1 MITMSNLSRE
11 QLVDL
16 LYYLGSTKVI
26 DNGTSAWIRCCC
38 PVHNEEH
45 PSAGIKVD
53 ENIFNCFACHCS
65 GSLDWLCYNS
75 NKDEFKSVAKA
86 REFLEKRYKIKFD
99 EENELDFIDFNDYDE
114 VKNNK
119 KIKLKKSQ
127 ERTVLPIKTLA
138 PYRSGK
144 ETYKYFFSRGFTKQT
159 MIDFKV
165 GRDIVNK
172 TVTVPIFYE
181 DKQLAGVIGRYISKN
196 CPKNERY
203 KVYDFEKNSVTFP
216 QDKLEVKDNTI
227 ILVEGLLDALWLHQ
241 NNYCNTQAIL
251 GNKLTRKQANYL
263 KSKAKIFIRA
273 FDNDEGGERAK
284 LSFDKLMSGVKVYDV
299 TYPKGVKDVQEMSKS
314 QLDYMF
320 NNLHSPISQVIHN
333 MKRRD

>member
-1 MITMSNLSRE
+1 MITMSNLNAE
-11 QLVDL
+11 QIIDL
-16 LYYLGSTKVI
+16 LYYLGTDKVI
-26 DNGTSAWIRCCC
+26 YKPGNKWIQFNCT
-38 PVHNEEH
+38 VHNESH
-45 PSAGIKVD
+45 PSAGV
-53 ENIFNCFACHCS
+53 NIDNNIYNCFSCGSS
-65 GSLDWLCYNS
+65 GDLSWLCYNS
-75 NKDEFKSVAKA
+75 SKDEFKSVAKA
-86 REFLEKRYKIKFD
+86 REFLEKRYKVKFD

-216 QDKLEVKDNTI
+216 QDKLEVKDDTI
-227 ILVEGLLDALWLHQ
+227 ILVEGLLDALWMHQ
-241 NNYCNTQAIL
+241 QGFTNTQAIL
-251 GNKLTRKQANYL
+251 GNKVTKKQAKFL
-263 KSKAKIFIRA
+263 LSKAHTFIRM
-273 FDNDEGGERAK
+273 FDNDEGGKRAK
-284 LSFDKLMSGVKVYDV
+284 ESYDRYLKGCKTYDV
-299 TYPKGVKDVQEMSKS
+299 KYPKGKKDPQECSKTEIQEMLKNKKS
-314 QLDYMF
+314 PLSMLF
-320 NNLHSPISQVIHN
+320 T
-333 MKRRD
+333 

>member
-1 MITMSNLSRE
+1 MIKMSNLSAE
-11 QLVDL
+11 QIIDL
-16 LYYLGSTKVI
+16 LYYLGTDKVI
-26 DNGTSAWIRCCC
+26 YKPGNKWIQFNCT
-38 PVHNEEH
+38 VHNESN
-45 PSAGIKVD
+45 PSAGVNI
-53 ENIFNCFACHCS
+53 ENNIYNCFSCGSS
-65 GSLDWLCYNS
+65 GTLDWLCYNS

-86 REFLEKRYKIKFD
+86 REFLEKRYKVTFED
-99 EENELDFIDFNDYDE
+99 EEELDLIDFNDYDE
-114 VKNNK
+114 GKKNK
-119 KIKLKKSQ
+119 KLKLKKSQ
-127 ERTVLPIKTLA
+127 ERKVLPIKTIA

-241 NNYCNTQAIL
+241 NGFTNAQAIL
-251 GNKLTRKQANYL
+251 GNKVTKKQAKFL
-263 KSKAKIFIRA
+263 LSKANTFIRM

-284 LSFDKLMSGVKVYDV
+284 QSYDRYLKGCK
-299 TYPKGVKDVQEMSKS
+299 TYDIKYPANKKDPQECSKTEIQEMLKNKKS
-314 QLDYMF
+314 PLSMLF
-320 NNLHSPISQVIHN
+320 T
-333 MKRRD
+333 

>member
-1 MITMSNLSRE
+1 MSNLNVE
-11 QLVDL
+11 QIIDL
-16 LYYLGSTKVI
+16 LYYLGTDKVI
-26 DNGTSAWIRCCC
+26 YKPGNKWIQFNCT
-38 PVHNEEH
+38 VHNESH
-45 PSAGIKVD
+45 PSAGV
-53 ENIFNCFACHCS
+53 NIDTNIYNCFSCGSS
-65 GSLDWLCYNS
+65 GDLSWLCYNS

-86 REFLEKRYKIKFD
+86 REFLEKRYKVKFD
-99 EENELDFIDFNDYDE
+99 AENELDFIDFNDYDE

-119 KIKLKKSQ
+119 KIKLKKAR

-138 PYRSGK
+138 PYRSGE

-241 NNYCNTQAIL
+241 NGFTNAQAIL
-251 GNKLTRKQANYL
+251 GNKVTKKQAKFL
-263 KSKAKIFIRA
+263 LSKANTFIRM

-284 LSFDKLMSGVKVYDV
+284 QSYDRYLKGCK
-299 TYPKGVKDVQEMSKS
+299 TYDIKYPDNKKDPQECSKIEIQEMLKNKKS
-314 QLDYMF
+314 PLSMLF
-320 NNLHSPISQVIHN
+320 T
-333 MKRRD
+333 

>member
-1 MITMSNLSRE
+1 MITMSSLNVE
-11 QLVDL
+11 QIIDL
-16 LYYLGSTKVI
+16 LYYLGTDKVI
-26 DNGTSAWIRCCC
+26 YKPGNKWIQFNCT
-38 PVHNEEH
+38 VHNESN
-45 PSAGIKVD
+45 PSAGV
-53 ENIFNCFACHCS
+53 NIDNNIYNCFSCGSS
-65 GSLDWLCYNS
+65 GDLSWLCYNS

-86 REFLEKRYKIKFD
+86 REFLEKRYKVKFD

-119 KIKLKKSQ
+119 KIKLKKSK

-241 NNYCNTQAIL
+241 NGFTNAQAIL
-251 GNKLTRKQANYL
+251 GNKVTRKQAKFL
-263 KSKAKIFIRA
+263 LSKANTFIRM

-284 LSFDKLMSGVKVYDV
+284 QSYDRYLKGCK
-299 TYPKGVKDVQEMSKS
+299 TYDIKYPSNKKDPQECSKIEIQEMLKNKKS
-314 QLDYMF
+314 PLSMLF
-320 NNLHSPISQVIHN
+320 T
-333 MKRRD
+333 

>member
-1 MITMSNLSRE
+1 MSNLNAE
-11 QLVDL
+11 QIIDL
-16 LYYLGSTKVI
+16 LYYLGTDKVI
-26 DNGTSAWIRCCC
+26 YKPGKKWLQFNCT
-38 PVHNEEH
+38 VHKESH
-45 PSAGIKVD
+45 PSAGV
-53 ENIFNCFACHCS
+53 NIDNNIYHCFSCGSS
-65 GSLDWLCYNS
+65 GTLDWLCYNS

-99 EENELDFIDFNDYDE
+99 EENELDFIDLNDYDE

-119 KIKLKKSQ
+119 KIKLKKSK

-241 NNYCNTQAIL
+241 NGFTNAQAIL
-251 GNKLTRKQANYL
+251 GNKVTKKQAKFL
-263 KSKAKIFIRA
+263 LSKANTFIRM

-284 LSFDKLMSGVKVYDV
+284 QSYDRYLKGCK
-299 TYPKGVKDVQEMSKS
+299 TYDIKYPANKKDPQECSKIEIQEMLKNKKS
-314 QLDYMF
+314 PLSMLF
-320 NNLHSPISQVIHN
+320 T
-333 MKRRD
+333 

>member
-1 MITMSNLSRE
+1 MSNLNVE
-11 QLVDL
+11 QIIDL
-16 LYYLGSTKVI
+16 LYYLGTDKVVYKPG
-26 DNGTSAWIRCCC
+26 NKWIQFNCT
-38 PVHNEEH
+38 VHNESH
-45 PSAGIKVD
+45 PSAGVNI
-53 ENIFNCFACHCS
+53 ENNIYNCFSCGSS
-65 GSLDWLCYNS
+65 GTLDWLCYNS

-86 REFLEKRYKIKFD
+86 REFLEKRYKVKFD
-99 EENELDFIDFNDYDE
+99 EENELDFIDLNDYDE

-127 ERTVLPIKTLA
+127 ERTVLPIKTIA

-203 KVYDFEKNSVTFP
+203 KVYDFEKSSVTFP

-227 ILVEGLLDALWLHQ
+227 ILVEGLLDALWMHQ

-299 TYPKGVKDVQEMSKS
+299 TYPKGVKDVQEMDKS

>member
-1 MITMSNLSRE
+1 MMTMSNLSRE

-65 GSLDWLCYNS
+65 GTLDWLCYNS

-86 REFLEKRYKIKFD
+86 REFLEKRYKVKFD
-99 EENELDFIDFNDYDE
+99 EENELDFIDLNDYDE

-241 NNYCNTQAIL
+241 NGFTNAQAIL
-251 GNKLTRKQANYL
+251 GNKVTKKQAKFL
-263 KSKAKIFIRA
+263 LSKANTFIRM

-284 LSFDKLMSGVKVYDV
+284 QSYDRYLKGCK
-299 TYPKGVKDVQEMSKS
+299 TYDIKYPANKKDPQECSKKEIQEMLKNKKS
-314 QLDYMF
+314 PLSMLF
-320 NNLHSPISQVIHN
+320 T
-333 MKRRD
+333 

>member
-1 MITMSNLSRE
+1 M
-11 QLVDL
+11 
-16 LYYLGSTKVI
+16 
-26 DNGTSAWIRCCC
+26 
-38 PVHNEEH
+38 
-45 PSAGIKVD
+45 
-53 ENIFNCFACHCS
+53 
-65 GSLDWLCYNS
+65 CYNS

-86 REFLEKRYKIKFD
+86 REFLEKRYKVKFD
-99 EENELDFIDFNDYDE
+99 EENELDFIDFNDYDD

-119 KIKLKKSQ
+119 KIKLKKSK

-241 NNYCNTQAIL
+241 NGFTNAQAIL
-251 GNKLTRKQANYL
+251 GNKVTKKQAKFL
-263 KSKAKIFIRA
+263 LSKANTFIRM

-284 LSFDKLMSGVKVYDV
+284 QSYDRYLKGCK
-299 TYPKGVKDVQEMSKS
+299 TYDIKCPANKKDPQECSKIELQEMLKNKKS
-314 QLDYMF
+314 PLSMLF
-320 NNLHSPISQVIHN
+320 T
-333 MKRRD
+333 